1 MEPLSQGQ
9 IVQVAITD
17 PRGQNRKPRPVV
29 ILTATDDLSDED
41 TYLVAAISTKFS
53 EPLPTDYIRVPW
65 SHSGRAKSGLTE
77 PSVVKCRWLRKVKR
91 EEILYTRG
99 HLPSTIVRDIMRFLT
114 QN

>member
-1 MEPLSQGQ
+1 MQPLSQGQ
-9 IVQVAITD
+9 IVQAAITD
-17 PRGQNRKPRPVV
+17 PRGQNLKPRPVV
-29 ILTATDDLSDED
+29 ILTATDELPDEG

-53 EPLPTDYIRVPW
+53 EPLPADYIRVPW
-65 SHSGRAKSGLTE
+65 SHDGRAKSGLTE

-91 EEILYTRG
+91 EEILYTQG